1 MRFHV
6 EIRTDDPEL
15 IKIIS
20 EVSNRAKFVK
30 KAIRHFIST
39 KQGKETFRLM
49 SKREMK
55 HRESRGSLKS
65 EKSVSPKPENVKEKG
80 SYDLDKFL

>member
-1 MRFHV
+1 MRCRV

-15 IKIIS
+15 IEILTGVK
-20 EVSNRAKFVK
+20 NRAKFVK

-39 KQGKETFRLM
+39 KQGKEMFMIM

-55 HRESRGSLKS
+55 DRESPKS
-65 EKSVSPKPENVKEKG
+65 EKSISPKPENVKEKG
-80 SYDLDKFL
+80 GYNLDKFL